1 MAKAIA
7 ECKCSKCGATFT
19 KTAIKYNREQ
29 ADSWKAWAE
38 ENCKT
43 CPDCWKQEQDEA
55 GKELA
60 AEYNLP
66 QITGV
71 SEKQIAYAE
80 SLRARYLTDS
90 EHELKQLSEMLHE
103 LHTEHQAE
111 FEAMLAKLGQSEAEY
126 LAQRT
131 RKMGLGKAYTLLTT
145 GESRQII
152 DALNN
157 Y

>member
-38 ENCKT
+38 ENCTT

-60 AEYNLP
+60 AEYNLH

-80 SLRARYLTDS
+80 TLRARYMLSS
-90 EHELKQLSEMLHE
+90 EYELKRLSKSIQE
-103 LHTEHQAE
+103 LRTKHRAE
-111 FEAMLAKLGQSEAEY
+111 LDAMLAKLGVSEDEFF
-126 LAQRT
+126 AQRC
-131 RKMGLGKAYTLLTT
+131 REKHLGKAYTLLTT
-145 GESRQII
+145 GEARQII
-152 DALNN
+152 DELTK
-157 Y
+157 

>member
-1 MAKAIA
+1 M
-7 ECKCSKCGATFT
+7 
-19 KTAIKYNREQ
+19 
-29 ADSWKAWAE
+29 
-38 ENCKT
+38 
-43 CPDCWKQEQDEA
+43 
-55 GKELA
+55 
-60 AEYNLP
+60 
-66 QITGV
+66 

-80 SLRARYLTDS
+80 TLRARYMIDS
-90 EHELKQLSEMLHE
+90 EHQVKQLTSLLHE

-131 RKMGLGKAYTLLTT
+131 RKMGLGKAYTVLTT
-145 GESRQII
+145 GEARQII